1 MFVPPLHHFP
11 DLGNK
16 TCVILGTG
24 TKQHA
29 ESLKPIYTALGPE
42 NVAALPGFDTSGR
55 FTGKEKATCWRAFL
69 KASSH
74 VKYAIIQLGKT
85 DRPTD
90 EVKSR
95 T

>member
-1 MFVPPLHHFP
+1 MFVLALHHLP

-16 TCVILGTG
+16 TGVILGTG
-24 TKQHA
+24 TKQHVVP
-29 ESLKPIYTALGPE
+29 LKPIYTALDPE
-42 NVAALPGFDTSGR
+42 NVAALPGFDTTGR

-74 VKYAIIQLGKT
+74 VKSAIIQLGKT
-85 DRPTD
+85 DRPTV
-90 EVKSR
+90 EVKCR

>member
-1 MFVPPLHHFP
+1 MFVPALHYFP

-16 TCVILGTG
+16 TRVILGTG

-29 ESLKPIYTALGPE
+29 VPLKPIYTTLGPE
-42 NVAALPGFDTSGR
+42 IVAALPGFDTIGR
-55 FTGKEKATCWRAFL
+55 FTGKGKATCWRAFL

-74 VKYAIIQLGKT
+74 VKSAFIQLGKT

-90 EVKSR
+90 EVKCR